1 MYKSQVQI
9 FTQEAR
15 DSVVVPVTALLYDGS
30 IVRVFVIDGNQAKE
44 RIIKT
49 GNKYGEHVEVMDGLK
64 EGDQVVVIGQNN
76 LSEGVKVHVAR

>member
-1 MYKSQVQI
+1 MGSEMCI
-9 FTQEAR
+9 R
-15 DSVVVPVTALLYDGS
+15 DSPVTALLYDGS

-49 GNKYGEHVEVMDGLK
+49 GNKYGEYVEVMDGLK